1 MTTVRLRRASDM
13 AESKPV
19 AWRLARGYLA
29 AGKVNLLVGAE
40 GIGKSLWTI
49 RAIASITTGES

>member
-1 MTTVRLRRASDM
+1 VSTVQLRRASDM

-19 AWRLARGYLA
+19 VWRLAHGYLA

-40 GIGKSLWTI
+40 GIGQSL
-49 RAIASITTGES
+49 

>member
-1 MTTVRLRRASDM
+1 M